1 MVYPSP
7 VAHGEIRAALQLFYF
22 CRGVAWRAQAEAR
35 ISLRVWHHELPSV
48 RPLVPCIN
56 EYPFSRFGILNH
68 VIARP
73 YLAKFSHS
81 FSCLIERLHSLDK
94 MQTTVALH
102 LVDAQRPSN
111 YGRFFFPGHFTVAD
125 LRYAKVLAGLLRHR
139 LQLHISRLSV
149 DPPLNIRPANARLI
163 RVPER

>member
-1 MVYPSP
+1 MFSPSP
-7 VAHGEIRAALQLFYF
+7 VAH
-22 CRGVAWRAQAEAR
+22 AEAR
-35 ISLRVWHHELPSV
+35 NSLRVWHHELPSV

-102 LVDAQRPSN
+102 LVDAQRPSTKA
-111 YGRFFFPGHFTVAD
+111 RFFFPGQD
-125 LRYAKVLAGLLRHR
+125 RK
-139 LQLHISRLSV
+139 
-149 DPPLNIRPANARLI
+149 
-163 RVPER
+163 